1 MAGLAGQA
9 ALCVRVIGCVA
20 HHLAFCFSYIHK
32 GSMDA
37 NDNHTSP
44 PPSNE
49 HWQEEEE
56 EDQPHS
62 KRMKVRDTAR

>member
-1 MAGLAGQA
+1 
-9 ALCVRVIGCVA
+9 
-20 HHLAFCFSYIHK
+20 
-32 GSMDA
+32 MDA

-49 HWQEEEE
+49 RWQEEDE

-62 KRMKVRDTAR
+62 KRMKVRDAARWEEGDSAECQREVCES